1 MGSDPAVELDWSL
14 GSQAARLADWDAAV
28 RTARSISG
36 SGPKVSH
43 AERAEM
49 REQLTR
55 HVEQAETLVAE
66 FTGIT
71 VGGFR
76 SRAWVMGRGDWTRQ
90 NLKGLQRAI
99 EPLARRIAEKR
110 PASMSDKRTVARKA
124 LGVQIGGLLGYVSR
138 RVLGQVDV
146 FLPPDDDGLIYFVGP
161 NLVDVER
168 TAQLPTEDFRLWVA
182 IHEVTHR
189 VQFCGRSMA
198 PRGAD
203 AAGRRL
209 SAAASRSRRRSC
221 SSSSGTRSRSSGPAP
236 RHPAASCAC
245 SRPSS
250 ASCSTRR
257 RR

>member
-110 PASMSDKRTVARKA
+110 PASMSDKTDDGTRHR
-124 LGVQIGGLLGYVSR
+124 R
-138 RVLGQVDV
+138 RVRWDRVV
-146 FLPPDDDGLIYFVGP
+146 PRSAVAPPVG
-161 NLVDVER
+161 
-168 TAQLPTEDFRLWVA
+168 
-182 IHEVTHR
+182 
-189 VQFCGRSMA
+189 
-198 PRGAD
+198 
-203 AAGRRL
+203 AAGRASALRGAAGPGPGTPPGGRADRRHRL
-209 SAAASRSRRRSC
+209 
-221 SSSSGTRSRSSGPAP
+221 
-236 RHPAASCAC
+236 
-245 SRPSS
+245 
-250 ASCSTRR
+250 
-257 RR
+257 